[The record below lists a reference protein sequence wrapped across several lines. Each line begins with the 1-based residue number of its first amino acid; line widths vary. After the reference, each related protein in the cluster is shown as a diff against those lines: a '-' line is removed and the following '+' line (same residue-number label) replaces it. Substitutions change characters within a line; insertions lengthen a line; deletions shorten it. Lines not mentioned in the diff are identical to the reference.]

1 MPQASVHVR
10 LPASLHQQ
18 LAARAVEEGVSF
30 SLLAATLLAA
40 AINFNLRPDEPAT
53 EAESS
58 REDDEAPV
66 PNVGDDLAES
76 SAPEQQPAAATEAAA
91 TEATR

>member
-40 AINFNLRPDEPAT
+40 AINFNLRLDEPAAEEPDEPD
-53 EAESS
+53 AEG
-58 REDDEAPV
+58 DESGRPDVRADELDNV
-66 PNVGDDLAES
+66 ARTPNVGLGNFER
-76 SAPEQQPAAATEAAA
+76 PEP
-91 TEATR
+91 